1 MKLTAEKLKQI
12 VKEELAEIQQI
23 NPTTSGY
30 VYTKEQE
37 QIIALRIGLNK
48 TVRILKNLVNE
59 ISDRVIASQNIPNEI
74 KKAIA
79 AAEEVLEKTANK

>member
-1 MKLTAEKLKQI
+1 MKLTKEKLKQI
-12 VKEELAEIQQI
+12 VKEELAEMQQI

-37 QIIALRIGLNK
+37 QIIALRAGLND
-48 TVRILKNLVNE
+48 TVRILKNLVFE
-59 ISDRVIASQNIPNEI
+59 ISDNVIASQNIPNEI

-79 AAEEVLEKTANK
+79 KAQEALKTANK